1 MELITYILFVVVSLI
16 LLAGAMVTLLENV
29 RHAKRIKFLDD
40 EYAKLIAE
48 FDKTTENLGQLFI
61 ERSVT
66 FEQSVAEM
74 EKFMRAEYKSF
85 LENIR
90 VTKQQTKEQSTI
102 SQMHVMDLPKTI
114 PFENTPIKKKRYT
127 PVEELHMSNRTTN
140 ALIVHGIGSIQELLK
155 YSEEHLS
162 VLTRFG
168 KKTVEEIKEALAVR
182 GLSLTP
188 EKYE

>member
-1 MELITYILFVVVSLI
+1 MELIIYILFAVLSLI
-16 LLAGAMVTLLENV
+16 LLAGAVITLLENI
-29 RHAKRIKFLDD
+29 RHAKRIKSLDN
-40 EYAKLIAE
+40 EYAKLIAD
-48 FDKTTENLGQLFI
+48 FAKTTENLDQLFI

-66 FEQSVAEM
+66 FEQNVAEM
-74 EKFMRAEYKSF
+74 EKFMQAEYKSF

-102 SQMHVMDLPKTI
+102 SQMHIMDLPKI
-114 PFENTPIKKKRYT
+114 HTPIEKKRYT
-127 PVEELHMSNRTTN
+127 PVEELQMSNRTTN

-155 YSEEHLS
+155 YSENHLS

-168 KKTVEEIKEALAVR
+168 KKTVEEIKEALATR
-182 GLSLTP
+182 DLSLTP

>member
-1 MELITYILFVVVSLI
+1 MELVTYILFAVLTLI
-16 LLAGAMVTLLENV
+16 LLAGAVITLLENI
-29 RHAKRIKFLDD
+29 RHAKRIKSLDN

-48 FDKTTENLGQLFI
+48 FAKTTDNLDQLFI

-66 FEQSVAEM
+66 FEQNVAEM
-74 EKFMRAEYKSF
+74 EKFMQAEYKSF

-90 VTKQQTKEQSTI
+90 VTKQKAKEQSTI

-114 PFENTPIKKKRYT
+114 PFQYQPIEKKRYT
-127 PVEELHMSNRTTN
+127 PIEELQMSNRTTN

-155 YSEEHLS
+155 YSENHLS

-168 KKTVEEIKEALAVR
+168 KKTVEEIKEALATR

-188 EKYE
+188 EKHE